1 MPCQDGGYAPSPDEI
16 RKSQEAVKRTEQARK
31 KRLDDLSRMLCTLA
45 NATEGQ
51 GYGMMTDFGLSKG
64 EKTEILTW
72 LKAHNKADAT
82 RRRKEE
88 ARKQAKL
95 DKLGVVERQ
104 AAAKKSAIAKLTS
117 EERKA
122 LGF

>member
-1 MPCQDGGYAPSPDEI
+1 
-16 RKSQEAVKRTEQARK
+16 
-31 KRLDDLSRMLCTLA
+31 
-45 NATEGQ
+45 
-51 GYGMMTDFGLSKG
+51 